1 MTTNIQSLETERQL
15 LEDQLEV
22 IQIIQGDEVHT
33 EACRNM
39 IGLRL
44 KNDCDLEAEKNKQ
57 NKLNRTLLTVKK
69 VLNSLNKSQ
78 SPVLVHNLTPPPTS
92 ETSPKSTP
100 PTTPPTLT
108 TPTTPPT
115 SSIVH
120 RQVPIHI
127 LLHKNTLTNLI
138 YAPSLTRFPTQFN
151 SRALRYSRPP
161 PV

>member
-100 PTTPPTLT
+100 PITPPTWL
-108 TPTTPPT
+108 PLQPRQPRP
-115 SSIVH
+115 SSTGKSLYTYYCIK
-120 RQVPIHI
+120 I
-127 LLHKNTLTNLI
+127 
-138 YAPSLTRFPTQFN
+138 PSQT
-151 SRALRYSRPP
+151 
-161 PV
+161 